1 MVARTMFLRAK
12 VRKKDGKQH
21 RYFSVV
27 ENRRV
32 GQNQT
37 VQRTVLYLGEIN
49 DSQEAIWRKT
59 LQVFDETH
67 QQYTTLSLFP
77 EDREIP
83 AESSDSIQVKLSEM
97 ELRRPRA
104 FGNCWLGCE
113 LWRQLRLEEFWEEKL
128 AEKVQRETVSWA
140 KVLQLLVVNRLIDP
154 GSEFRVHRQWFDQSA
169 MGELLQTDFA
179 VAEKDRLY
187 RCLDRLLEHKAALFQ
202 HLRERWQDLFQA
214 QFDVLLYDL
223 TSTYIEGEGEEI
235 PKAKYGYSRDQRF
248 DCKQVVIALVITPE
262 GFPLAYE
269 VLEGNT
275 SDRTTLRG
283 FLEKIESSYGKAR
296 RVWVMDRGIPTE
308 AVLEEMRTSNQ
319 EIFYLVGTPRS
330 KVRQYEKKWLDLPW
344 QKVRESVEVK
354 LFAEAGELYVLAKSE
369 GRRMKE
375 RAMRRKKLARLLRKL
390 RAMQRSGPRRDQLLL
405 RIGAARKEAGSAFR
419 FLQMQLPGEGQAVT
433 RHSFQFR
440 VDRAKLIAAELQD
453 GHYLLRSNLV
463 GENPTVLWER
473 YVQLAQIEAAFK
485 AMKSELGIRPL
496 YHQLGHRVEAH
507 ILVAFLA
514 YCLLVTLK
522 NRLQVLAPGL
532 TPKAV
537 LEKLATIQ
545 MLDVWLPTT
554 DGRWLVMPRFTQPEA
569 EQAILLHK
577 LKLELPQQPPPRITA
592 CVPEFPPQALSL

>member
-32 GQNQT
+32 GQDHT

-83 AESSDSIQVKLSEM
+83 AASSDSIQVKLSEM

-128 AEKVQRETVSWA
+128 AEKVQRETVSWG

-169 MGELLQTDFA
+169 MAELLQTDFA

-202 HLRERWQDLFQA
+202 HLRECWQDLFQA

-223 TSTYIEGEGEEI
+223 TSTYIEGQGEEI

-269 VLEGNT
+269 VMEGNT

-283 FLEKIESSYGKAR
+283 FLDKIENSYGKAR

-308 AVLEEMRTSNQ
+308 AVLEEMRSSNR

-330 KVRQYEKKWLDLPW
+330 KVRLYEKKWLDLSW
-344 QKVRESVEVK
+344 QKVRGSVEVK

-369 GRRMKE
+369 GRRVKE

-390 RAMQRSGPRRDQLLL
+390 RAMQRSSPQRDQLLL

-419 FLQMQLPGEGQAVT
+419 FLHLQLPGEGQAVT
-433 RHSFQFR
+433 RQSFQFR
-440 VDRAKLIAAELQD
+440 VDRAKLTAAELQD

-463 GENPTVLWER
+463 GENPAVLWER
-473 YVQLAQIEAAFK
+473 YIQLAQIEAAFK

-514 YCLLVTLK
+514 YCLLITLK

-569 EQAILLHK
+569 DQAILLHK
-577 LKLELPQQPPPRITA
+577 LKLELPQQPPPRIKTR
-592 CVPEFPPQALSL
+592 VPEFPSKALSL